1 MLHRRPERSAP
12 QVTADLSGRRPVK
25 FLAGWLLFL
34 VLVATPSDLSAD
46 TFAIEKLRIPAPGA
60 GDRGLEALLVRPPL
74 PGRLPL
80 VLISHGSPGS
90 AELRSTMTPQ
100 RSIPPAMEFARRGWA
115 VAIVM
120 RRGYGDSGGR
130 YSEASGKCA
139 SPDYVTS
146 GVTASADLRA
156 SIEHLRSRP
165 DIDGSR
171 LLAIGQSAG
180 GLATIALTADPPRGL
195 LAGIN
200 FSGGQIAVNAGERC
214 KGTEDRLVA
223 AFAHFGKR
231 SRVPMLWIYSE
242 NDQLF
247 PAELVQRFHDA
258 FSGAGGNVQLIKEPP
273 FGDDGHAFFSGGM
286 SKWISYVDE
295 FLKERKL
302 VLLESPLPPPP
313 PPAIAPPPRLTEA
326 GRKSFENFL
335 KSPPHRAFA
344 ISPKGALS
352 WRSGYRSADDATNAA
367 MEGCKKFGTDCALY
381 VVDDKMTPLPPPPD
395 ISPPGQLSVEGKKSF
410 DRFLQSPPHR
420 AFALSPGGAYGWHS
434 GGRTIEEA
442 SKLALEGCLK
452 HAVDCEIVVL
462 DDKAIR

>member
-1 MLHRRPERSAP
+1 
-12 QVTADLSGRRPVK
+12 VK
-25 FLAGWLLFL
+25 FLRCWSL
-34 VLVATPSDLSAD
+34 VLALVAIPGSVRAES
-46 TFAIEKLRIPAPGA
+46 FAIEKLRIPAPGA

-130 YSEASGKCA
+130 YSESSGKCA
-139 SPDYVTS
+139 GPDYVTS
-146 GVTASADLRA
+146 GVTAAADLRA
-156 SIEHLRSRP
+156 SIEHLRGRP
-165 DIDGSR
+165 DIDESR
-171 LLAIGQSAG
+171 VIAIGQSAG
-180 GLATIALTADPPRGL
+180 GLATVALTADPPRGL
-195 LAGIN
+195 LAGIS

-247 PAELVQRFHDA
+247 SAELARRFHDA
-258 FSGAGGNVQLIKEPP
+258 FSAGGGNVQFIREPP
-273 FGDDGHAFFSGGM
+273 FGDDGHAFFSGGV

-302 VLLESPLPPPP
+302 ALLESPLPLPPP
-313 PPAIAPPPRLTEA
+313 AAIAPPPRLTEA
-326 GRKSFENFL
+326 ARKSFENFL
-335 KSPPHRAFA
+335 RSPPHRAFA
-344 ISPKGALS
+344 ISPKGAFS
-352 WRSGYRSADDATNAA
+352 WRSGYRSADDATKAA
-367 MEGCKKFGTDCALY
+367 MEGCKKFGMDCTLY
-381 VVDDKMTPLPPPPD
+381 VVDDQAAPLP
-395 ISPPGQLSVEGKKSF
+395 
-410 DRFLQSPPHR
+410 
-420 AFALSPGGAYGWHS
+420 
-434 GGRTIEEA
+434 
-442 SKLALEGCLK
+442 
-452 HAVDCEIVVL
+452 
-462 DDKAIR
+462 